1 MIVWYRWCIK
11 ILKFTSTLWWFLKIP
26 PIEICIYDD
35 DSSSMMSKCKADQKW
50 PLKTITLW
58 WFLKNPVTQMIF
70 TLDLKDHIYPVMISL
85 EPCDTDD
92 VYVRFKVHTH
102 SVMILWYRWWRS
114 KGKKWPLTSQRQTS
128 FLFFTRPAARRW
140 SENKNFRIISFTPL
154 ISYIGNEVKLAKKTT
169 TFASYVLFTPS
180 LILLHSF
187 TAYQYW
193 GGWVEGSWSPNSTYL
208 HLDF

>member
-1 MIVWYRWCIK
+1 
-11 ILKFTSTLWWFLKIP
+11 
-26 PIEICIYDD
+26 
-35 DSSSMMSKCKADQKW
+35 MMSKCKADQKW

-154 ISYIGNEVKLAKKTT
+154 ISYIGNEVKLAKKKQQL
-169 TFASYVLFTPS
+169 SHHMY
-180 LILLHSF
+180 
-187 TAYQYW
+187 
-193 GGWVEGSWSPNSTYL
+193 NSL
-208 HLDF
+208 HLWFFCTVSQHINIEEGELRVVDLPTQLNF